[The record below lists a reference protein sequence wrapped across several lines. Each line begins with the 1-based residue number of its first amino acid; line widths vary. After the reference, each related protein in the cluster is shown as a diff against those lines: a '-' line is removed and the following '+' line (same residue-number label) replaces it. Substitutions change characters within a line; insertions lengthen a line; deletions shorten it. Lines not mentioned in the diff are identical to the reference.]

1 MCTQDKEKGKI
12 SVSMMCVRIDLT
24 MDYLKAFERNGV
36 ELLHIDVMDGTFVP
50 NITIGVDYVK
60 QLREISKQPFDFHFM
75 VEEPEEKMRW
85 FDIREGDWVSVHW
98 ESTKHID
105 KCMQYIKSKG
115 AHACIALNPG
125 TPISVLEE
133 MYGYLDGVLLLSVN
147 PGFAGQKLIPSVI
160 DKVKRMSAH
169 LKEIG
174 REDITII
181 ADGNMSNENAKLM
194 YDAGARIFVAG
205 TSSIVKDTIEGVDER
220 IAAKR
225 KSIGY

>member
-1 MCTQDKEKGKI
+1 MLDKGMI
-12 SVSMMCVRIDLT
+12 SVSMMCVRLDLT
-24 MDYLKAFERNGV
+24 MDYLRAFERNDV

-60 QLREISKQPFDFHFM
+60 QLREISKKPFDFHFM
-75 VEEPEEKMRW
+75 VEEPEEKMKW

-98 ESTKHID
+98 EATSHID
-105 KCMQYIKSKG
+105 KCMQYIKSRRAK
-115 AHACIALNPG
+115 ACVALCPG
-125 TPISVLEE
+125 TPIWVLEE
-133 MYGYLDGVLLLSVN
+133 LYDYLDGVLLLSVN

-160 DKVKRMSAH
+160 NKVRKMSAH

-181 ADGNMSNENAKLM
+181 ADGNMSNENSKLM

-225 KSIGY
+225 KSIGF

>member
-1 MCTQDKEKGKI
+1 MLDKGMI
-12 SVSMMCVRIDLT
+12 SVSMMCVRLDLT
-24 MDYLKAFERNGV
+24 MDYLRAFERNDV
-36 ELLHIDVMDGTFVP
+36 ELLDIDVMDGTFVP

-60 QLREISKQPFDFHFM
+60 QLREISKKPFDFHFM
-75 VEEPEEKMRW
+75 VEEPEEKMKW

-98 ESTKHID
+98 EATSHID
-105 KCMQYIKSKG
+105 KCMQYIKSRG
-115 AHACIALNPG
+115 AKASVALCPG
-125 TPISVLEE
+125 TPIWVLEE
-133 MYGYLDGVLLLSVN
+133 LYDYLDGVLLLSVN

-160 DKVKRMSAH
+160 DKVRKMSAH
-169 LKEIG
+169 LKELG

-181 ADGNMSNENAKLM
+181 ADGNMSNENARLM

-225 KSIGY
+225 KSIGF

>member
-1 MCTQDKEKGKI
+1 MQDNDRGKI
-12 SVSMMCVRIDLT
+12 SVSMMCVSIDLI
-24 MDYLKAFERNGV
+24 MDYLKAFERNHI
-36 ELLHIDVMDGTFVP
+36 ELLHIDIMDGTFVP

-60 QLREISKQPFDFHFM
+60 QLRKLTNIPLDFHFM
-75 VEEPEEKMRW
+75 VEKPEEKMPW
-85 FDIREGDWVSVHW
+85 FDIRKGDWVSVHW
-98 ESTKHID
+98 ESTNHID
-105 KCMQYIKSKG
+105 KCLQYIRDIG
-115 AHACIALNPG
+115 ARPVIALNPG
-125 TPISVLEE
+125 TPISVIEE
-133 MYGYLDGVLLLSVN
+133 SYDYLDGVLLLSVN
-147 PGFAGQKLIPSVI
+147 PGFAGQKIIPSVI
-160 DKVKRMSAH
+160 KKVQRLHEH

-174 REDITII
+174 REDITIF

>member
-1 MCTQDKEKGKI
+1 MIEKGMI
-12 SVSMMCVRIDLT
+12 SVSMMCVRLDLT
-24 MDYLKAFERNGV
+24 MEYLKAFERNDI
-36 ELLHIDVMDGTFVP
+36 ELLHIDIMDGTFVP

-60 QLREISKQPFDFHFM
+60 QLREISSKPFDFHFM
-75 VEEPEEKMRW
+75 VEEPEEKMKW

-98 ESTKHID
+98 ESTKHMD

-115 AHACIALNPG
+115 AKACIALNPG
-125 TPISVLEE
+125 TPLWVLDE
-133 MYGYLDGVLLLSVN
+133 MYDYLDGVLLLSVN
-147 PGFAGQKLIPSVI
+147 PGFAGQKLIPYVV
-160 DKVKRMSAH
+160 DKVRRMSAH

-205 TSSIVKDTIEGVDER
+205 TSSIVKDTIEGVDDR

>member
-1 MCTQDKEKGKI
+1 MHDKGMI
-12 SVSMMCVRIDLT
+12 SVSMMCVRLDLT
-24 MDYLKAFERNGV
+24 MDYLRAFERNDV

-60 QLREISKQPFDFHFM
+60 QLRGISKKPFDFHFM
-75 VEEPEEKMRW
+75 VEGPEEKMKW

-98 ESTKHID
+98 EATSHID
-105 KCMQYIKSKG
+105 KCMQYIKSRG
-115 AHACIALNPG
+115 AKACVALCPG
-125 TPISVLEE
+125 TPIWVLEE
-133 MYGYLDGVLLLSVN
+133 LYDYLDGVLLLSVN

-160 DKVKRMSAH
+160 NKVRKMSAH

-225 KSIGY
+225 KSIGF

>member
-1 MCTQDKEKGKI
+1 MLDKGMI
-12 SVSMMCVRIDLT
+12 SVSMMCVRLDLT
-24 MDYLKAFERNGV
+24 MEYLRAFERNNV

-60 QLREISKQPFDFHFM
+60 QLREISRQPFDFHFM
-75 VEEPEEKMRW
+75 VEEPEEKMKW

-105 KCMQYIKSKG
+105 KCMQYIKSRG
-115 AHACIALNPG
+115 AKASVALCPG
-125 TPISVLEE
+125 TPIWVLEE
-133 MYGYLDGVLLLSVN
+133 LYDYLDGGLLLSVN

-160 DKVKRMSAH
+160 EKVRKMSAH

-194 YDAGARIFVAG
+194 YEAGARIFVAG

-225 KSIGY
+225 RSIGF

>member
-1 MCTQDKEKGKI
+1 MLDKGMI
-12 SVSMMCVRIDLT
+12 SVSMMCVRLDLT
-24 MDYLKAFERNGV
+24 MDYLRAFERNDV

-60 QLREISKQPFDFHFM
+60 QLREISKKPFDFHFM
-75 VEEPEEKMRW
+75 VEEPEEKMKW
-85 FDIREGDWVSVHW
+85 FDIREGDWASVHW
-98 ESTKHID
+98 EATSHID
-105 KCMQYIKSKG
+105 KCMQYIKSRG
-115 AHACIALNPG
+115 AKACVALCPG
-125 TPISVLEE
+125 TPIWVLEE
-133 MYGYLDGVLLLSVN
+133 LYDYLDGVLLLSVN

-160 DKVKRMSAH
+160 NKVRKMSAH

-181 ADGNMSNENAKLM
+181 ADGNMSNENSKLM

-225 KSIGY
+225 KSIGF